1 MERWGLDIVQRW
13 GLDIVERWGR
23 GHYNL
28 CTMEQYTHTLS
39 LSCSWGPEDKG
50 ATVEGPGLVAQVRTA
65 LTLTHT
71 PSHIVHTFPPHRRLS
86 LLQCLKDDMAMAT
99 FLCLPLG
106 TEDQ

>member
-1 MERWGLDIVQRW
+1 V
-13 GLDIVERWGR
+13 DIVERWG
-23 GHYNL
+23 GHCNL
-28 CTMEQYTHTLS
+28 CTVEQYTHTLS

-71 PSHIVHTFPPHRRLS
+71 PSHIVHTSPPHRRLS

-99 FLCLPLG
+99 FLCLPRG
-106 TEDQ
+106 MEDQ